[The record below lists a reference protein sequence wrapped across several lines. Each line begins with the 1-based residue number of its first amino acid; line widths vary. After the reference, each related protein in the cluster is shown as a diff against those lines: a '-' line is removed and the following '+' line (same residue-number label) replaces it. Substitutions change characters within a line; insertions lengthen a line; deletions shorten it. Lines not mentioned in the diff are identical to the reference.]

1 MVATP
6 LYYLRLFSPSRCD
19 LGCDRWRLHWGR
31 FGESILLVKC
41 AKGMLFL
48 YIRFPL
54 VFVFNWC
61 IFIYLYCVD
70 VIFICFD
77 VLIWLYCWNYL

>member
-6 LYYLRLFSPSRCD
+6 LYYLRLFSPSHRD
-19 LGCDRWRLHWGR
+19 LGGDRWRLHWGR
-31 FGESILLVKC
+31 FGESILLVEC
-41 AKGMLFL
+41 AKGMLFF

-54 VFVFNWC
+54 VFVLIDVYLS
-61 IFIYLYCVD
+61 IFICVD

-77 VLIWLYCWNYL
+77 VLI